1 MKNTTCVLLLGLTL
15 LVLAILVLPR
25 TEGFG
30 TSPGTLVQLATSHV
44 PTREDEDYI
53 RYVYPRI
60 VNRDLFEM
68 TGAGLF

>member
-1 MKNTTCVLLLGLTL
+1 MNKGTCVLLVGLSL
-15 LVLAILVLPR
+15 LILAILVLPH

-44 PTREDEDYI
+44 PTEEDEDYI
-53 RYVYPRI
+53 RYVYPRM

>member
-1 MKNTTCVLLLGLTL
+1 MKDATCVFLLALTI
-15 LVLAILVLPR
+15 LVLALIVLPR

-30 TSPGTLVQLATSHV
+30 TSPGTLVQLTTSHV
-44 PTREDEDYI
+44 PTQEDEDYL

-68 TGAGLF
+68 TGTGL